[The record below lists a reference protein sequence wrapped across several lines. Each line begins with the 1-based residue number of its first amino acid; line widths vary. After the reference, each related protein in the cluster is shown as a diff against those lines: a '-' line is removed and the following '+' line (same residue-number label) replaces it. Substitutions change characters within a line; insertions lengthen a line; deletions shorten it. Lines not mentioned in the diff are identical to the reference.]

1 MNFLIKRFL
10 SIDFLVGRVER
21 REVKMERMVPE
32 ENFEHKL
39 VSSFP
44 EWPGSLKSLF

>member
-21 REVKMERMVPE
+21 RRLD
-32 ENFEHKL
+32 NRI
-39 VSSFP
+39 
-44 EWPGSLKSLF
+44 